1 MTLNSKEIEKKI
13 IENYQKDEHMMI
25 LIFSQWCINNNL
37 NPLEIYEKAYPK
49 QQVNPAL
56 KQAIELTVP
65 KEEAGDIAN
74 QTLLNILSLYG
85 NEDLAF
91 VVSEEMRIKEKS

>member
-1 MTLNSKEIEKKI
+1 MNSKEIEKKI